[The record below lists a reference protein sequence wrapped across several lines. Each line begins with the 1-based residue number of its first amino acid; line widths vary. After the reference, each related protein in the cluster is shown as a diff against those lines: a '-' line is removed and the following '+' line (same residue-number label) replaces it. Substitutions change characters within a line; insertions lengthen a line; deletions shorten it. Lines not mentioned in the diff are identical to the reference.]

1 MDLLFSENAQ
11 LHFTTREKFFFFEKP
26 LREKFLLFRK
36 KPVHVPA
43 AAPVGTPG
51 KRRKRSLA
59 ENMSNCH
66 KVSGDECRMVG
77 KKSWE

>member
-1 MDLLFSENAQ
+1 MHDGIV
-11 LHFTTREKFFFFEKP
+11 TKKFFFFEKP
-26 LREKFLLFRK
+26 LREKFFAIPEK

-66 KVSGDECRMVG
+66 KVSGDECRIVG